1 MRLVWLSIQSSY
13 SHSSLALPLLANAC
27 ADVSGWEWERV
38 DVVLGDDPLDFARQV
53 VAKEPDLV
61 CASLY
66 LFNRDLTL
74 DILKRVKR
82 LKPDVRI
89 AVGGPENLGDGA
101 SELLRTTPSVDFACR
116 GEGEPIMPVLLE
128 RLKNGT
134 DLADVPGLL
143 YRSDDGTVVDNGQS
157 GLMADWAASPMPCRH
172 VFYEFGRPFVQLE
185 TSRGCPMGCTYCTSC
200 RTNVRVRSL
209 EQVRAELEHLKECGV
224 KEIRLLDRTFNVPDS
239 RGAAL
244 LRMFREEFPSMR
256 FHLVIHPG
264 VLGKEVRAELLKA
277 PPGLLHIESGIQ
289 TLSHAALAAVGRST
303 DTVAALEGLSFL
315 VGIKSFETHCDLL
328 TGLPEQTLDDVV
340 SDAERLVG
348 IGPGEVQMEVLKVLS
363 GTQLRKEAASR
374 GIIFSPE
381 PPYDVMATPT
391 MDSEDM
397 RHCRHLSK
405 ILDRFHNAVSL
416 RKTFRTMVLEKTGVM
431 RKFLAWCEE
440 REAETLSQPLALRR
454 RFELL
459 DEFLHGVD
467 CPKSLDELAIAWML
481 EAFPTGRGPGLRASL
496 THDIPSDVK
505 CVWGDATHIHHD
517 GTRLW
522 RLSLDGRTLFFAYNR
537 AVTPNHA
544 VAVFT
549 S

>member
-38 DVVLGDDPLDFARQV
+38 DGVLGDDPFDVARQV

-101 SELLRTTPSVDFACR
+101 AELLRTTPSVDFACR

-256 FHLVIHPG
+256 FHLEIHPG

-315 VGIKSFETHCDLL
+315 VGIKSFETHC
-328 TGLPEQTLDDVV
+328 
-340 SDAERLVG
+340 
-348 IGPGEVQMEVLKVLS
+348 
-363 GTQLRKEAASR
+363 
-374 GIIFSPE
+374 
-381 PPYDVMATPT
+381 
-391 MDSEDM
+391 
-397 RHCRHLSK
+397 
-405 ILDRFHNAVSL
+405 
-416 RKTFRTMVLEKTGVM
+416 
-431 RKFLAWCEE
+431 
-440 REAETLSQPLALRR
+440 
-454 RFELL
+454 
-459 DEFLHGVD
+459 
-467 CPKSLDELAIAWML
+467 
-481 EAFPTGRGPGLRASL
+481 
-496 THDIPSDVK
+496 
-505 CVWGDATHIHHD
+505 
-517 GTRLW
+517 
-522 RLSLDGRTLFFAYNR
+522 
-537 AVTPNHA
+537 
-544 VAVFT
+544 
-549 S
+549 